1 MRKILLFLMLSC
13 SIQLAMTQEVC
24 TSKNNELADI
34 NSVDKCLVKK
44 TNDNLNEAKESSI
57 ITVATI
63 SSRRY
68 LKRRVYFER
77 VVSLATGL
85 KAQDISRLK
94 VVNDLKSCYLSNLSP
109 IVIKTEPKLIE
120 NGVPFDVVDEI
131 PLFSSCASASINK
144 EDCFNYEMKK
154 HIVNTFTYP
163 EKALEKGIEGNVRVS
178 FIIDATG
185 KVTSIKTEGEGVHE
199 ILKQE
204 AERIVSLLP
213 NFIPGKQEGKATNVL
228 YSFPMDF
235 TLNTIT
241 E

>member
-1 MRKILLFLMLSC
+1 MLSC
-13 SIQLAMTQEVC
+13 SIHLAMTQEVC
-24 TSKNNELADI
+24 TSKNSELVDV

-44 TNDNLNEAKESSI
+44 ANDNFNHAKESSV
-57 ITVATI
+57 ITVAAV

-85 KAQDISRLK
+85 KAQDISKLK
-94 VVNDLKSCYLSNLSP
+94 MVNDLESCRLGNLFP
-109 IVIKTEPKLIE
+109 IVIKTEPRLIE
-120 NGVPFDVVDEI
+120 DGVPFDVVDEI
-131 PLFSSCASASINK
+131 PLFSSCASSSINK

-163 EKALEKGIEGNVRVS
+163 ERALEKGIEGNVRVS

-185 KVTSIKTEGEGVHE
+185 KVTNIKTEGAEGHE

-213 NFIPGKQEGKATNVL
+213 NFIPGKQQGKATNVQ

-235 TLNTIT
+235 TLSTVT